1 MGKEDIP
8 YYTMEVSLSGKIVQC
23 RGFRN
28 NMGVGSTPKP
38 QEMIDFETEYQAYL
52 DSLFR
57 KMEKTAGKGMKQA
70 V

>member
-1 MGKEDIP
+1 
-8 YYTMEVSLSGKIVQC
+8 MEVSLSGEIVQC